1 MSLAS
6 VRRDDFAVHTGS
18 QWRVRQHPG
27 VTLRLIEV
35 SPLATSGPWESFSLC
50 FAGPSGVELGQGTH
64 ALEHD
69 NLGTFELFLVPLE
82 PGAEGSRYEC
92 IFTRDASGTTAAGG

>member
-6 VRRDDFAVHTGS
+6 IRRDDIAVHTGS
-18 QWRVRQHPG
+18 QWRARQYPG
-27 VTLRLIEV
+27 VTLRLVEV

-50 FAGPSGVELGQGTH
+50 FVGSKGIELGQGTH

-69 NLGTFELFLVPLE
+69 NLGTLELFLVPLE